1 MPSTGRRTVAD
12 DESMETDPRGL
23 AHSRHQ
29 NNASPPQGRPDD
41 DARARRDRETA
52 EMIRRHKDD
61 VRSILGK
68 LRELRGGLDK
78 EKERNAETIVSMALA
93 LITESDTLNDALIK
107 ESEAKNNDSKI
118 MVWINR
124 KDLNKVI
131 IKNTAREEQ
140 PKQTWANI
148 AANSSRSTGKQ
159 SAASAAAM
167 QAKIIPTQQ
176 MRQLTVQAPG
186 MTEDLKT
193 RDNKAII
200 TAVNNASPTKRQ
212 AVAVTRL
219 QSGDHIVSFEEGA
232 REWYAEN
239 TSWV

>member
-52 EMIRRHKDD
+52 EMIRQHKDD
-61 VRSILGK
+61 IRSILGK

-78 EKERNAETIVSMALA
+78 EKERNAETMVSMALA
-93 LITESDTLNDALIK
+93 LIMESNALNDALIK
-107 ESEAKNNDSKI
+107 ESEAENNNSKI
-118 MVWINR
+118 IVWINW

-140 PKQTWANI
+140 PK
-148 AANSSRSTGKQ
+148 
-159 SAASAAAM
+159 
-167 QAKIIPTQQ
+167 
-176 MRQLTVQAPG
+176 
-186 MTEDLKT
+186 
-193 RDNKAII
+193 
-200 TAVNNASPTKRQ
+200 
-212 AVAVTRL
+212 
-219 QSGDHIVSFEEGA
+219 
-232 REWYAEN
+232 
-239 TSWV
+239 